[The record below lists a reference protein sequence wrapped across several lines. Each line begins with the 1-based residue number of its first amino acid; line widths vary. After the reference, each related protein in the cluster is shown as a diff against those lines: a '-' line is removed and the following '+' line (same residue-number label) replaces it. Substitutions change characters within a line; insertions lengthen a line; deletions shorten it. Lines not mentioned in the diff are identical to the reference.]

1 MYITTRSVVN
11 PSGDLSCRPAGAS
24 PTDQVREIRQS
35 PLSARALAARYD
47 VSHPT
52 ILNIRERRTYKNV
65 PDHLRLD
72 LLRPEAQGQYVL
84 QEPVDFLLR
93 VPDGSCGTV
102 VTAPPV
108 RLRPSIIGRNSGW
121 TMDDEEMAQYEY
133 VRSQRRVIEEC
144 LRVVGSEGVL
154 LYLHRFEVS
163 THRVMDTR
171 HDIISDF
178 PLRQIIIWNHQMR
191 LFMPGRRQVNRVP
204 NNYGVIFVF
213 CGPRWSIPEDSR
225 RKAMAW
231 GDVWNIKPDP
241 GEDFWDPASRRRT
254 ATCLLPSRR
263 IGRPVHRVRL
273 GHCGGPLRRHRGS
286 ASSRHQGWPGL
297 AGLRYRP
304 ILRRRL

>member
-1 MYITTRSVVN
+1 MSSSRRFT
-11 PSGDLSCRPAGAS
+11 D
-24 PTDQVREIRQS
+24 DQVREIRQS

-133 VRSQRRVIEEC
+133 VRWQRRVIEEC

-241 GEDFWDPASRRRT
+241 GEDFWDPASRRRQRHAYSLPAELADRCIAFGSGIVVDPFA
-254 ATCLLPSRR
+254 ATGAVPLAAIRAGRDWLACDTDPSYVDAFETRR
-263 IGRPVHRVRL
+263 AMM
-273 GHCGGPLRRHRGS
+273 S
-286 ASSRHQGWPGL
+286 W
-297 AGLRYRP
+297 
-304 ILRRRL
+304 